1 MVGRSLDSYMSSYD
15 NFLVIGD
22 LNSEI
27 SEMAMSEFCETYNL
41 QNLVKHPTCY
51 KNPSK
56 PTCIDLI
63 LTNFPKSFQHT
74 QTIETGLSDFHKLTL
89 TVLKTHFPRL
99 KPNIVNYRDYKG
111 FVNDYF
117 RSELLQEINSSDS
130 DLINFKDLQYTLQRA
145 LDKHAPLKKRYVRAN
160 QQNFMD
166 KELNQAIMVR
176 SKLRNK
182 YLKSKSETDKQ
193 RYNKQRNHCVKLL
206 RLKKQKYY
214 ECLDIS
220 KITDN
225 KTFWKTIS
233 PLFLNKSY
241 LTNSR
246 ITLLENGDILS
257 EE

>member
-1 MVGRSLDSYMSSYD
+1 MII
-15 NFLVIGD
+15 FLVIGD

-41 QNLVKHPTCY
+41 QNLVKDPTCY

-74 QTIETGLSDFHKLTL
+74 QTIETGLSDFQELTL
-89 TVLKTHFPRL
+89 TVLKIHSPRL
-99 KPNIVNYRDYKG
+99 KTNIANYRDYKG

-130 DLINFKDLQYTLQRA
+130 DLINFKDLQYTLQRV
-145 LDKHAPLKKRYVRAN
+145 LDKHTPLKKRYVRAN

-182 YLKSKSETDKQ
+182 YLKSKSEIDK
-193 RYNKQRNHCVKLL
+193 
-206 RLKKQKYY
+206 
-214 ECLDIS
+214 
-220 KITDN
+220 
-225 KTFWKTIS
+225 
-233 PLFLNKSY
+233 
-241 LTNSR
+241 
-246 ITLLENGDILS
+246 
-257 EE
+257 